1 MNNFILDKQNL
12 INCLKKSI
20 ASVKVVFRM
29 HTFFYVRY
37 YVKKDRPIIK
47 NNWKIVHKWFS
58 LSAFR

>member
-1 MNNFILDKQNL
+1 MNNFILDKQNS

-47 NNWKIVHKWFS
+47 NN
-58 LSAFR
+58 